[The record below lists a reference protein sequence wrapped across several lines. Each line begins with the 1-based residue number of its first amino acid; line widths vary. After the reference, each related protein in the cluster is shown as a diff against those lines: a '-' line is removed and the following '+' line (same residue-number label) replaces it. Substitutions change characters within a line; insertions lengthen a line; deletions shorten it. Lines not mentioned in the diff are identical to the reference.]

1 MTERTRIVLEEQ
13 IGARKPLDAGWS
25 KRKKLIVGVAA
36 GSVAVAALAAGAIV
50 HMTTRP
56 PSLPKSAT
64 EAVAV
69 LTSEKFDLL
78 DEGRKRQYTAEA
90 GRLMR
95 DMSEE
100 ERRALF
106 AEESNREALR
116 ILREE
121 RFDELARRFARGE
134 APTFNPEQFR
144 NRRDGDGPPAFVR
157 ENMPRDRE
165 GFMEQIRS
173 QIADTA
179 HTKGAHEKAL
189 QTEMAKRRSQ
199 SGAGGAGGA
208 GGGGRGG
215 GRGG

>member
-1 MTERTRIVLEEQ
+1 MTEHTRIVLDEQ
-13 IGARKPLDAGWS
+13 VGGRTPLDAGWS
-25 KRKKLIVGVAA
+25 RKKKTIVGVTAA
-36 GSVAVAALAAGAIV
+36 SVAVAAVTVGAV
-50 HMTTRP
+50 VYVLTRP

-64 EAVAV
+64 EAVAM
-69 LTSEKFDLL
+69 LTSEKFDQL

-95 DMSEE
+95 ELSDE

-106 AEESNREALR
+106 ADESNRDAMR

-144 NRRDGDGPPAFVR
+144 NRRDGEGPPAFVR
-157 ENMPRDRE
+157 ENMPRNRE
-165 GFMEQIRS
+165 GFMDQLRS
-173 QIADTA
+173 QIADAA
-179 HTKGAHEKAL
+179 HTRGAHEKAL

-199 SGAGGAGGA
+199 AGG
-208 GGGGRGG
+208 GGGGRG
-215 GRGG
+215 RGG